1 MRVGQS
7 DKNFKSLSFLIPKD
21 IRIDASHNRLKTT
34 RTREGSVL
42 IKFGNTHVICNA
54 SVENATPRWMQAKK
68 TGWVTAEYGMLPRST
83 NERMSREAQRGKQS
97 GRTQE
102 IQRLIGR
109 SLRNCLN
116 LSFLSDKLIKIDCDV
131 LSADGG
137 TRTTSINGSWIA
149 LNFAIKKLLNRKLI
163 VNNPIKYG
171 VSAISCGIISGKPFL
186 DLDYDEDSSAE
197 ADANFVFDSL
207 GNIIEIQCTGEK
219 NVISEK
225 NFTSMYNLAKK
236 SINNIYKIQSN
247 VKE

>member
-1 MRVGQS
+1 MRSNRKFNELRKIKVEINFM
-7 DKNFKSLSFLIPKD
+7 KNAFSSCLI
-21 IRIDASHNRLKTT
+21 
-34 RTREGSVL
+34 E
-42 IKFGNTHVICNA
+42 FGLTKVIC
-54 SVENATPRWMQAKK
+54 SVTVEEKIPRWLKGTNQ
-68 TGWVTAEYGMLPRST
+68 GWLTAEYSMLPTST
-83 NERMSREAQRGKQS
+83 NTRNDRESIRGKLS

-116 LSFLSDKLIKIDCDV
+116 LSLLSEKLIKIDCDV

-149 LNFAIKKLLNRKLI
+149 LNLAIKKLLQNKVLK
-163 VNNPIKYG
+163 NNPIKYG
-171 VSAISCGIISGKPFL
+171 VSAISCGIISGNPFI
-186 DLDYDEDSSAE
+186 DLNYEEDSSAE

-219 NVISEK
+219 AAISEK

-236 SINNIYKIQSN
+236 SIHKIYQIQTN
-247 VKE
+247 VEG

>member
-1 MRVGQS
+1 MRSNRKFNELRNIKVEIGFM
-7 DKNFKSLSFLIPKD
+7 KNAFSSCLI
-21 IRIDASHNRLKTT
+21 
-34 RTREGSVL
+34 E
-42 IKFGNTHVICNA
+42 FGLTKVIC
-54 SVENATPRWMQAKK
+54 SVTIEEKVPRWLKGTNQ
-68 TGWVTAEYGMLPRST
+68 GWLTAEYSMLPTAT
-83 NERMSREAQRGKQS
+83 NSRNDRESIKGKLS

-116 LSFLSDKLIKIDCDV
+116 LSLLSDKLIKIDCDV

-137 TRTTSINGSWIA
+137 TRTTSINGSWMA
-149 LNFAIKKLLNRKLI
+149 LNFAIKKLLDKKLLLK
-163 VNNPIKYG
+163 NPIKYG

-225 NFTSMYNLAKK
+225 NFTSMYNLAKR
-236 SINNIYKIQSN
+236 SIVDIYKIQSN
-247 VKE
+247 FKE

>member
-1 MRVGQS
+1 MRSNRKFNELRDIKVEV
-7 DKNFKSLSFLIPKD
+7 DFMKNAFSSCLI
-21 IRIDASHNRLKTT
+21 
-34 RTREGSVL
+34 E
-42 IKFGNTHVICNA
+42 FGLTKVIC
-54 SVENATPRWMQAKK
+54 SVTIEEKVPRWLKGTNQ
-68 TGWVTAEYGMLPRST
+68 GWLTAEYSMLPTAT
-83 NERMSREAQRGKQS
+83 NSRNDREAVRGKLS

-225 NFTSMYNLAKK
+225 NFTSMYNLAKQ

>member
-1 MRVGQS
+1 MRKDRSFNQMREIS
-7 DKNFKSLSFLIPKD
+7 FEKNVNIHAD
-21 IRIDASHNRLKTT
+21 
-34 RTREGSVL
+34 GSCLV
-42 IKFGNTHVICNA
+42 KFGNTHVLCL
-54 SVENATPRWMQAKK
+54 ATIDEKVPHWLKNTGK
-68 TGWVTAEYGMLPRST
+68 GWVTAEYGMLPRST
-83 NERMSREAQRGKQS
+83 NTRMDREAAKGKQS

-116 LSFLSDKLIKIDCDV
+116 LSLLSEKLIKIDCDV

-149 LNFAIKKLLNRKLI
+149 LNHAIQKLVQTKVLK
-163 VNNPIKYG
+163 NNPIKYG
-171 VSAISCGIISGKPFL
+171 VSAISCGIIAGNPFV
-186 DLDYDEDSSAE
+186 DLDYEEDSSAE

-219 NVISEK
+219 TVISEK

-236 SINNIYKIQSN
+236 SISKIYQIQTN
-247 VKE
+247 FEG

>member
-1 MRVGQS
+1 MRSNRKFNELRNIKVEI
-7 DKNFKSLSFLIPKD
+7 DFMKNAFSSCLI
-21 IRIDASHNRLKTT
+21 
-34 RTREGSVL
+34 E
-42 IKFGNTHVICNA
+42 FGLTKVIC
-54 SVENATPRWMQAKK
+54 SVTIEEKVPRWLKGTSQ
-68 TGWVTAEYGMLPRST
+68 GWLTAEYSMLPTAT
-83 NERMSREAQRGKQS
+83 NSRNDREAIRGKLS

-116 LSFLSDKLIKIDCDV
+116 LSFLSDKLIKVDCDV
-131 LSADGG
+131 ISADGG

-149 LNFAIKKLLNRKLI
+149 LNFAIRKLLDKNLLLS
-163 VNNPIKYG
+163 NPIKYG

-197 ADANFVFDSL
+197 ADANFVFDSF

-225 NFTSMYNLAKK
+225 NFTSMYNLAKR
-236 SINNIYKIQSN
+236 SINDIYKIQTN
-247 VKE
+247 IKE

>member
-1 MRVGQS
+1 MRSNRKFNELRNIKVEV
-7 DKNFKSLSFLIPKD
+7 DFMKNAFSSCLI
-21 IRIDASHNRLKTT
+21 
-34 RTREGSVL
+34 E
-42 IKFGNTHVICNA
+42 FGLTKVIC
-54 SVENATPRWMQAKK
+54 SVTIEEKVPRWLKGTNK
-68 TGWVTAEYGMLPRST
+68 GWLTAEYSMLPTAT
-83 NERMSREAQRGKQS
+83 NSRNDREAIRGKLS

-247 VKE
+247 VEE

>member
-1 MRVGQS
+1 MRSNRKFNELRNIKVEV
-7 DKNFKSLSFLIPKD
+7 DFMKNAFSSCLI
-21 IRIDASHNRLKTT
+21 
-34 RTREGSVL
+34 E
-42 IKFGNTHVICNA
+42 FGLTKVIC
-54 SVENATPRWMQAKK
+54 SVTIEEKVPRWLKGTNK
-68 TGWVTAEYGMLPRST
+68 GWLTAEYSMLPTAT
-83 NERMSREAQRGKQS
+83 NSRNDREAIRGKLS

-225 NFTSMYNLAKK
+225 NFTSMYNLAKQ

>member
-1 MRVGQS
+1 MRSNRKFNELRNIKVEINFM
-7 DKNFKSLSFLIPKD
+7 KNAFSSCLI
-21 IRIDASHNRLKTT
+21 
-34 RTREGSVL
+34 E
-42 IKFGNTHVICNA
+42 FGLTKVIC
-54 SVENATPRWMQAKK
+54 SVTIEEKIPRWLKGTNQ
-68 TGWVTAEYGMLPRST
+68 GWLTAEYSMLPTST
-83 NERMSREAQRGKQS
+83 NTRNDRESIRGKLS

-116 LSFLSDKLIKIDCDV
+116 LSLLSEKLIKIDCDV

-149 LNFAIKKLLNRKLI
+149 LNHAIQKLVQTKVLK
-163 VNNPIKYG
+163 NNPIKYG
-171 VSAISCGIISGKPFL
+171 VSAISCGIISGNPFV
-186 DLDYDEDSSAE
+186 DLDYEEDSSAE

-219 NVISEK
+219 TTISEK

-236 SINNIYKIQSN
+236 SVIEIYQIQTN
-247 VKE
+247 VKG

>member
-1 MRVGQS
+1 MRSNRKFNELRNIKVEINFM
-7 DKNFKSLSFLIPKD
+7 KNAFSSCLI
-21 IRIDASHNRLKTT
+21 
-34 RTREGSVL
+34 E
-42 IKFGNTHVICNA
+42 FGLTKVIC
-54 SVENATPRWMQAKK
+54 SVTVEEKIPRWLKGTNQ
-68 TGWVTAEYGMLPRST
+68 GWLTAEYSMLPTST
-83 NERMSREAQRGKQS
+83 NTRNDRESIRGKLS

-116 LSFLSDKLIKIDCDV
+116 LSLLSEKLIKIDCDV

-149 LNFAIKKLLNRKLI
+149 LNLAIKKLLQKKVLK
-163 VNNPIKYG
+163 NNPIKYG
-171 VSAISCGIISGKPFL
+171 VSAISCGIISGSPL
-186 DLDYDEDSSAE
+186 IDLDYEEDSSAE

-219 NVISEK
+219 TVISEK

-236 SINNIYKIQSN
+236 SISKIYQIQSN
-247 VKE
+247 IEG

>member
-1 MRVGQS
+1 MRSNRKFNELRNIRVEVNFM
-7 DKNFKSLSFLIPKD
+7 KNAFSSCLI
-21 IRIDASHNRLKTT
+21 
-34 RTREGSVL
+34 E
-42 IKFGNTHVICNA
+42 FGLTKVIC
-54 SVENATPRWMQAKK
+54 SVTVEEKVPRWLKGTNQ
-68 TGWVTAEYGMLPRST
+68 GWLTAEYSMLPTAT
-83 NERMSREAQRGKQS
+83 NSRNDREAIKGKLS

-109 SLRNCLN
+109 SLRNCLK
-116 LSFLSDKLIKIDCDV
+116 LSLLPDKLIKIDCDV

-149 LNFAIKKLLNRKLI
+149 LNFAIKKLLAKKILL
-163 VNNPIKYG
+163 NNPIKYG

-236 SINNIYKIQSN
+236 SIDDIYKIQSN

>member
-1 MRVGQS
+1 MRSNRKFNELRKIKVEINFM
-7 DKNFKSLSFLIPKD
+7 KNAFSSCLI
-21 IRIDASHNRLKTT
+21 
-34 RTREGSVL
+34 E
-42 IKFGNTHVICNA
+42 FGLTKVIC
-54 SVENATPRWMQAKK
+54 SVTVEEKIPRWLKGTNQ
-68 TGWVTAEYGMLPRST
+68 GWLTAEYSMLPTST
-83 NERMSREAQRGKQS
+83 NTRNDRESIRGKLS

-116 LSFLSDKLIKIDCDV
+116 LSLLSEKLIKIDCDV

-149 LNFAIKKLLNRKLI
+149 LNLAIKKLLQNKVLK
-163 VNNPIKYG
+163 NNPIKYG
-171 VSAISCGIISGKPFL
+171 VSAISCGIISGNPFI
-186 DLDYDEDSSAE
+186 DLNYEEDSSAE

-219 NVISEK
+219 TVISEK

-236 SINNIYKIQSN
+236 SIHKIYQIQTN
-247 VKE
+247 VEG

>member
-1 MRVGQS
+1 MRSNRKFNELRNIKVEV
-7 DKNFKSLSFLIPKD
+7 DFMKNAFSSCLI
-21 IRIDASHNRLKTT
+21 
-34 RTREGSVL
+34 E
-42 IKFGNTHVICNA
+42 FGLTKVIC
-54 SVENATPRWMQAKK
+54 SVTIEEKVPRWLKGTDQ
-68 TGWVTAEYGMLPRST
+68 GWLTAEYSMLPTAT
-83 NERMSREAQRGKQS
+83 NSRNDREAIRGKLS

-247 VKE
+247 VEE